1 MSLQKTP
8 KIRLDCLL
16 VERGLAENRQRAQAL
31 ILAGVVLVGERP
43 CDKAGTPVLIDAEIR
58 IRGEENPYVSR
69 GGLKLRGALETF
81 GLPVRDL
88 VALDVG
94 ASTGGFTDCLLQAGA
109 AKVYAVDVGYGQLSW
124 RLREDPR
131 VVNIERMNIR
141 HYDGRDIT
149 DAIDIACI
157 DASFISLRLVIPPVL
172 RLIRDGARMVVLVK
186 PQFEV
191 EKGEVG
197 PGGVVRD
204 PELHERVL
212 AEMERFC
219 RDLGL
224 EVLGRC
230 DSPITGPA
238 GNREFF
244 LCLGKKPRGE
254 ENVPAWA

>member
-1 MSLQKTP
+1 MTKPKTP

-16 VERGLAENRQRAQAL
+16 VERGLAENQQRAQAL
-31 ILAGVVLVGERP
+31 ILTGEVLVGERP
-43 CDKAGTPVLIDAEIR
+43 LDKAGTPVPVDAEIR

-81 GLPVRDL
+81 GISVRDL

-124 RLREDPR
+124 RLREDKR
-131 VVNIERMNIR
+131 VVNIERTNIR
-141 HYDGRDIT
+141 HYDGSDIT
-149 DAIDIACI
+149 DGIDIAFI

-172 RLIRDGARMVVLVK
+172 RLIQAGARLVVLVK

-191 EKGEVG
+191 GKGEVG
-197 PGGVVRD
+197 PRGVVRD
-204 PELHERVL
+204 PALHERIL
-212 AEMERFC
+212 EEMEMFC
-219 RDLGL
+219 RGLGL
-224 EVLGRC
+224 EILGRC
-230 DSPITGPA
+230 DSPLTGPA

-244 LCLGKKPRGE
+244 LCLRKPRGE
-254 ENVPAWA
+254 ENVPSWA